1 MALALEKMPY
11 GGWPNCYRAA
21 NGLVELVV
29 TADIGPRIIRFGFPG
44 GANEFAEFPED
55 MGRTG
60 DKDWH
65 IYGGH
70 RVWHSPET
78 RARTYFPDNEPVE
91 VEVLANGIKVTQP
104 LETNCGI
111 RKRLQVTMAADQ
123 PEVLVEH
130 YLTNEGVWPLEM
142 AVWCLS
148 VMAPGGVGLAPQPK
162 ENDDEGLLPNR
173 TLTLWPYTNMADPRY
188 TWGDRLVRLRQDP
201 GLGPTKFGLSVTA
214 GWGAYVNH
222 GHLFLKR
229 FAWEPEAAYP
239 DGGCSLEAYT
249 NQRMLELES
258 LSPLA
263 LVEPGATISHA
274 ETWTLVDGF
283 TLPDEDEAALKN
295 VAKYLR

>member
-1 MALALEKMPY
+1 
-11 GGWPNCYRAA
+11 
-21 NGLVELVV
+21 
-29 TADIGPRIIRFGFPG
+29 
-44 GANEFAEFPED
+44 

-201 GLGPTKFGLSVTA
+201 GLGPTDRKSV
-214 GWGAYVNH
+214 V
-222 GHLFLKR
+222 
-229 FAWEPEAAYP
+229 
-239 DGGCSLEAYT
+239 
-249 NQRMLELES
+249 
-258 LSPLA
+258 
-263 LVEPGATISHA
+263 
-274 ETWTLVDGF
+274 
-283 TLPDEDEAALKN
+283 
-295 VAKYLR
+295 